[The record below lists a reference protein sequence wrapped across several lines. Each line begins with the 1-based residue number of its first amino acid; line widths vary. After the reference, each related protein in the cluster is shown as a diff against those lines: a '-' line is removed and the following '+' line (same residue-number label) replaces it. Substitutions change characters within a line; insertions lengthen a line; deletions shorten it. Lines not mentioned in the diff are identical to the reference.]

1 MDSQQN
7 NTEQRILEAAEREF
21 MDKGFAGARTT
32 AIAQAAGVTHAM
44 FHYYFRT
51 KEKLFER
58 ILSEKVMLIRDIMLD
73 SIGNTDMSLY
83 DKVRETIA
91 KHLDFLAAN
100 PELPRFLINEIVYH
114 PERRQYLLSVINTN
128 APLLVANLQ
137 HQIDSLADHGECR
150 RVDAR
155 MLILDIISLNI
166 LSFVAAP
173 MVNLLLGDLAAD
185 RQAFIEMRKK
195 ENVDTILRKLRP

>member
-83 DKVRETIA
+83 DKVRETVA
-91 KHLDFLAAN
+91 KHLDFLAAH
-100 PELPRFLINEIVYH
+100 PDLPRFLINEIVYH

-137 HQIDSLADHGECR
+137 HQIDSLADRGECR

-155 MLILDIISLNI
+155 MLILDIISLNL

-173 MVNLLLGDLAAD
+173 MVNLLLGDLVAD
-185 RQAFIEMRKK
+185 RQTFIEMRKK

>member
-73 SIGNTDMSLY
+73 SIGNTQMPLY
-83 DKVRETIA
+83 DKVCETVA
-91 KHLDFLAAN
+91 RHLDFLAAN
-100 PELPRFLINEIVYH
+100 PDLPRFLINEIVYH

-137 HQIDSLADHGECR
+137 QQIDSLADRGECR

-166 LSFVAAP
+166 FSFVAAP
-173 MVNLLLGDLAAD
+173 MVALLLGDLATD
-185 RQAFIEMRKK
+185 RQAFIETRKK